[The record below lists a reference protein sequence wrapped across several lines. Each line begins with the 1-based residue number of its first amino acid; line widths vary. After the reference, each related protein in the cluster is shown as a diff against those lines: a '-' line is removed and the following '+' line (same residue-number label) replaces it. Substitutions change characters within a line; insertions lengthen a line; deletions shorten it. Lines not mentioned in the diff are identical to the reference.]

1 MCCKNRQERT
11 GMLERSWL
19 SPTHQR
25 SLSGGT
31 SLPMSFSVLFAGT
44 FATLLFILI
53 SGRSWSNL
61 AWRTP
66 TQPAG
71 DCLHTLSRNWEDG
84 LQHTSSERREPDT
97 AFDT

>member
-44 FATLLFILI
+44 FATLFRIVM
-53 SGRSWSNL
+53 SGNCWSNA
-61 AWRTP
+61 AWRST
-66 TQPAG
+66 TRRSG
-71 DCLHTLSRNWEDG
+71 DGFNTLHRNSRRG
-84 LQHTSSERREPDT
+84 LDRI
-97 AFDT
+97 